1 MQSPAPG
8 CTAAA
13 MYAWRSGVASDNMS
27 FCVDY
32 GEAVYSFCVNV
43 PVHSMIAYS
52 VTGLRDGDAP
62 IGKTV

>member
-1 MQSPAPG
+1 
-8 CTAAA
+8 

-52 VTGLRDGDAP
+52 VTGLRDGDAQ